1 MRDYSS
7 ISPSAKGLLLM
18 KGLTDIPFM
27 ADAVKLV
34 WGHGADAALDKKGQ
48 DTTFLK
54 RLIHF
59 EARYKA
65 VNNLLESLGGDNI
78 LEISSGFSFRGL
90 DRALHYPQVTF
101 IDTDLPGVIENKN
114 DIINDLIANRSLDLQ
129 GELLVMPMNALDEAS
144 VTETISHFPPG
155 PLTILNEGLLVYFN
169 TEEKKQLCH
178 IIRQVLTERGGYWIT
193 ADIYIRIDGVRTA
206 SDQFSQFLRS
216 HNVEENKFESF
227 EQAEAF
233 FAEQG
238 LKIHKKADGIQG
250 QLSSLKYLSPDIIDE
265 LSQQAANMGRIRETW
280 ALVPA

>member
-1 MRDYSS
+1 
-7 ISPSAKGLLLM
+7 M

-34 WGHGADAALDKKGQ
+34 WGQGADAALSKKGH
-48 DTTFLK
+48 DIMFLK

-65 VNNLLESLGGDNI
+65 VNNLLETLGGDNI

-90 DRALHYPQVTF
+90 DCALHRPEITY
-101 IDTDLPGVIENKN
+101 IDTDLPGVINDKN
-114 DIINDLIANRSLDLQ
+114 DIINDLIANRSLNLQ
-129 GELLVMPMNALDEAS
+129 GELLIMPMNALDGDS
-144 VTETISHFPPG
+144 VTKTISHFPAG
-155 PLTILNEGLLVYFN
+155 PITIINEGLLVYFN
-169 TEEKKQLCH
+169 TEEKKQMCR
-178 IIRQVLTERGGYWIT
+178 IIHQALIERGGHWIT
-193 ADIYIRIDGVRTA
+193 ADIYIRKGGA
-206 SDQFSQFLRS
+206 QAAADQFSQFLKS

-250 QLSSLKYLSPDIIDE
+250 QLSSLKYLPSHAIEE
-265 LSQQAANMGRIRETW
+265 LSQQAAQLGSIRETW